1 MVRDGYTRGIY
12 GPLGSHWQLKGETM
26 FYSKSTGGFY
36 DPAIHTAIPAD
47 AVEITESYHADLLAA
62 QSAGKRIEP
71 DVNGY
76 PIAVDPPPPTDAEL
90 ATAIRAERDTRITS
104 SDWTQLPDVP
114 LTAAQKSDW
123 AAYRQALRDVTAQ
136 PTFPQSVTWPVPPA

>member
-1 MVRDGYTRGIY
+1 
-12 GPLGSHWQLKGETM
+12 M
-26 FYSKSTGGFY
+26 FYSKTTGGFY
-36 DPAIHTAIPAD
+36 DRAIHGDKIAAD
-47 AVEITESYHADLLAA
+47 AVEITSDEHAALLTA
-62 QSAGKRIEP
+62 QSIGKRIEA
-71 DVNGY
+71 DANGY
-76 PIAVDPPPPTDAEL
+76 PVAVDPPPPTDAEL

>member
-1 MVRDGYTRGIY
+1 MLYA
-12 GPLGSHWQLKGETM
+12 
-26 FYSKSTGGFY
+26 KSTGGFY
-36 DPAIHTAIPAD
+36 SVKIHGPGIPAD
-47 AVEITESYHADLLAA
+47 AVEITSEEHAALLAA
-62 QSAGKRIEP
+62 QSAGRRIQP
-71 DVNGY
+71 DANGY
-76 PIAVDPPPPTDAEL
+76 PVAVDPPPPTDAEL

>member
-1 MVRDGYTRGIY
+1 
-12 GPLGSHWQLKGETM
+12 M
-26 FYSKSTGGFY
+26 FYSASTSGFY
-36 DPAIHTAIPAD
+36 TPSIHGASIPVD
-47 AVEITESYHADLLAA
+47 AVEITAAYHAELLAA
-62 QSAGKRIEP
+62 QSAGKRIVP

-76 PIAVDPPPPTDAEL
+76 PVAVDPPPPTDAEL